1 MSVRMTRQREV
12 VAAVLEAVDGFHS
25 AQELYEMLLADGERI
40 GLATV
45 YRTLQLFAENNMV
58 DVMRNADGEAI
69 YRSCISAGE
78 HHHHLMCRTCG
89 KTIEIDGPTV
99 EAWALQVGAQHGFTE
114 IEHTIELY
122 GTCTACQRG

>member
-1 MSVRMTRQREV
+1 MAVRMTRQRET
-12 VAAVLEAVDGFHS
+12 VAAFLEGLDGFHS
-25 AQELYEMLLADGERI
+25 AQEIYEMLLTDGEKV

-45 YRTLQLFAENNMV
+45 YRTLQLFADNGLV
-58 DVMRNADGEAI
+58 DVMRNDEGEAV
-69 YRSCISAGE
+69 YRDCHGVGH
-78 HHHHLMCRTCG
+78 HHHHLMCRTCS

-122 GTCTACQRG
+122 GTCQDCQE